1 MSGGRGPLRPGIVP
15 VLQTPF
21 DSTGR
26 FCVDD
31 LDRLIED
38 AIAAGAAG
46 LVAPAVASEVAY
58 LSPDEHR
65 FIIRRVAQV
74 TRGRVPFVA
83 GVSSSDPDVCR
94 ALAGAAREAGA
105 AAYLAAVP
113 DALYARPDRVPD
125 FFHAVAEGVDLPL
138 IIQDLQWDGP
148 GLSLE
153 RLRAA
158 REAVPP
164 LAGFKIETVPAGPKY
179 SEVRA
184 AFGDDMFI
192 CGGWAVQQM
201 IEALDR
207 GVDGMVPEASMVRVY
222 AKVFAVHRAGAR
234 DRAVQLFRQ
243 LLPVVAFT
251 NQEIRLSIAFF
262 KALLVRKGI
271 FQSETMRW
279 PGFAW
284 DAHSRRVAD
293 ELIDL
298 YLDLERQVRQEP
310 A

>member
-1 MSGGRGPLRPGIVP
+1 MILRRGPLRPGIVP

-21 DSTGR
+21 DPEGR
-26 FCVDD
+26 LRLDD

-46 LVAPAVASEVAY
+46 LVAPAVASEVEFLTA
-58 LSPDEHR
+58 DER
-65 FIIRRVAQV
+65 RLLIRRVAGTV
-74 TRGRVPFVA
+74 RGRVPYI
-83 GVSSSDPDVCR
+83 
-94 ALAGAAREAGA
+94 AGASSPDAQTARELVRFAAEAGA
-105 AAYLAAVP
+105 TACLVAVP
-113 DALYARPDRVPD
+113 ESLYARPRDVPA
-125 FFHAVAEGVDLPL
+125 FFQAVAAHTNLP
-138 IIQDLQWDGP
+138 IILQDLQWNGP

-153 RLRAA
+153 TLRAV
-158 REAVPP
+158 RDAVPA
-164 LAGFKIETVPAGPKY
+164 LAGVKIETVPAGPKY
-179 SEVRA
+179 SAVRN
-184 AFGDDMFI
+184 AFGTDLYI
-192 CGGWAVQQM
+192 CGGWAVPQM

-222 AKVFAVHRAGAR
+222 CRIYRLHASGDR
-234 DRAVQLFRQ
+234 DAALRLFRQ

-271 FQSETMRW
+271 FAYETMRW
-279 PGFAW
+279 PGFEW
-284 DAHSRRVAD
+284 DAPGRRIAE

-298 YLDLERQVRQEP
+298 YLSLESDSPR